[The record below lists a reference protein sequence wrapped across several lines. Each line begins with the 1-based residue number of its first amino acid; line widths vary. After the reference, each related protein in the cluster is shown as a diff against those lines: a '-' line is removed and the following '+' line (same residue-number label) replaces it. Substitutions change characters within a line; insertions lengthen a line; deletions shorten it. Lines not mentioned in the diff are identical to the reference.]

1 ASASG
6 LKYSTTK
13 LKAPAGKVTIM
24 MKNLSPLQHDVAIKG
39 KGVSAKGKVVGK
51 GATST
56 VTATLKKGTYT
67 FYCSVDGHAA
77 AGMKG
82 TLTITEA
89 LAQAVVNTPT
99 TSRTAAALFSSAAR
113 SSSER
118 SSSTISS
125 IPRAPIFTGTPM

>member
-1 ASASG
+1 MTRLLALSILALVFAAPVAAAPTTAKMTLHISASASA

-67 FYCSVDGHAA
+67 FYCSVDGHEA
-77 AGMKG
+77 AGMRG
-82 TLTITEA
+82 QLI
-89 LAQAVVNTPT
+89 VG
-99 TSRTAAALFSSAAR
+99 
-113 SSSER
+113 
-118 SSSTISS
+118 
-125 IPRAPIFTGTPM
+125 APA

>member
-1 ASASG
+1 MTRLLALSILALVFAAPVAAAPTTAKTTLHISASASG

-82 TLTITEA
+82 TLTIT
-89 LAQAVVNTPT
+89 
-99 TSRTAAALFSSAAR
+99 
-113 SSSER
+113 
-118 SSSTISS
+118 
-125 IPRAPIFTGTPM
+125 

>member
-1 ASASG
+1 
-6 LKYSTTK
+6 
-13 LKAPAGKVTIM
+13 

-39 KGVSAKGKVVGK
+39 KGVSVKGKVVGK

-82 TLTITEA
+82 TLTIT
-89 LAQAVVNTPT
+89 
-99 TSRTAAALFSSAAR
+99 
-113 SSSER
+113 
-118 SSSTISS
+118 
-125 IPRAPIFTGTPM
+125 

>member
-1 ASASG
+1 MARLLALSILALVFAAPAAAAPATAKTTLRISASASG

-13 LKAPAGKVTIM
+13 LKAPAGKVTIV
-24 MKNLSPLQHDVAIKG
+24 MKNLSPLQHDIAIKG

-82 TLTITEA
+82 TLTIT
-89 LAQAVVNTPT
+89 
-99 TSRTAAALFSSAAR
+99 
-113 SSSER
+113 
-118 SSSTISS
+118 
-125 IPRAPIFTGTPM
+125 

>member
-1 ASASG
+1 MKRLLVLSILALVFAAPVAAAPSAGSTTTLHISASASG

-13 LKAPAGKVTIM
+13 LKAPAGKVSIV
-24 MKNLSPLQHDVAIKG
+24 MKNLSPLMHDIAIKG
-39 KGVSAKGKVVGK
+39 NGVNAKGKIVGK

-82 TLTITEA
+82 TLTIT
-89 LAQAVVNTPT
+89 
-99 TSRTAAALFSSAAR
+99 
-113 SSSER
+113 
-118 SSSTISS
+118 
-125 IPRAPIFTGTPM
+125 